1 VQQRALYLA
10 WWKDK
15 ENPLPWEIPD
25 PTKMKLLE
33 QPIAGLHAVCPHPP
47 TRIMSRLGGIHDNYL
62 LIAALNSP
70 VVGKV
75 AFASPVRS
83 FETDKAGKM
92 TATGE
97 AYLSYPYGSS
107 PLRKQRFF
115 GDAHIHT
122 HTHTHTH
129 THARSPGEKRPLV
142 LSPRTIRGTFSTR
155 HTAHD
160 TFSRTRHTTLDS
172 FSPTSPPDRVHAS
185 PAPSPMYLDAL
196 VAQKSTRAEK
206 DEGELLPVLDRR
218 GGGGGWRRGGGLTPL
233 TERSCGSSPKSS
245 AGNVGSIASRERERE
260 RDRHADR
267 ERLAMLSPQ

>member
-1 VQQRALYLA
+1 M
-10 WWKDK
+10 
-15 ENPLPWEIPD
+15 PWEIPD

-70 VVGKV
+70 VVGTV
-75 AFASPVRS
+75 AFASPVRK

-115 GDAHIHT
+115 GDARARA

-129 THARSPGEKRPLV
+129 THAGSPGEKGPLA
-142 LSPRTIRGTFSTR
+142 LSPRAIRGDFSTR
-155 HTAHD
+155 HAAQEPASRTTH
-160 TFSRTRHTTLDS
+160 TFSRTTHTTLDP
-172 FSPTSPPDRVHAS
+172 FPPTSPPDRVHAS

-218 GGGGGWRRGGGLTPL
+218 GGGGGWRRGGG
-233 TERSCGSSPKSS
+233 
-245 AGNVGSIASRERERE
+245 
-260 RDRHADR
+260 
-267 ERLAMLSPQ
+267 